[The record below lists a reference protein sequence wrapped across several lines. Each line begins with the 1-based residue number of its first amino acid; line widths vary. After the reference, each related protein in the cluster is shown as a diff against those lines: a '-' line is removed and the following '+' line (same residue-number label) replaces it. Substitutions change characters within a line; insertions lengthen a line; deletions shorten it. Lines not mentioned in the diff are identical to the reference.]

1 MSAAILLLLYV
12 RLTFGEDRSPWSDIQ
27 IQGRAEGEGPKLR
40 HGGSEQQNQQQVQE
54 GWAWSLA
61 SHICHTDLRPN
72 TVSL

>member
-12 RLTFGEDRSPWSDIQ
+12 RLTFGEDRSPRSDIQ

-54 GWAWSLA
+54 GWA
-61 SHICHTDLRPN
+61 
-72 TVSL
+72 